1 MEIDLNNSLCF
12 RINKVANQLNTKFN
26 HILQKYDIAI
36 EQRVTLEIIKK
47 ENDVTLTKVS
57 NILQKDKTTMSRT
70 ISTLSKKGY
79 INRTIK
85 KDDKRVTILSLTR
98 KGEETLAKSKVDV
111 NNFRTLLL
119 KKLNENEVKELFN
132 LLDKININQELL

>member
-1 MEIDLNNSLCF
+1 MEIDLNNSLGF